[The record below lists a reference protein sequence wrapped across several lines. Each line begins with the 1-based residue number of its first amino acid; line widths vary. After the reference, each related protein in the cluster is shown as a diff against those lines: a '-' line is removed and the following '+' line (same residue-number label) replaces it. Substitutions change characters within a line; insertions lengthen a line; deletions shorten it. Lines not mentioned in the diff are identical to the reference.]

1 MPMRSS
7 EDYCAAVFARRDAYL
22 ARQKRRRRLL
32 GTAAPALCAAVLCA
46 ILLPGRLG
54 KEAEMPDGY
63 ANTTGDIPEC
73 SRIDGADG
81 APDGSKHSP
90 SNGGALP
97 AQAVWVTGGE
107 AASLFTARQIN
118 TGDPT
123 PMLRLETAQDAAALR
138 RALPATPA
146 ALWEADWQ
154 QQALLLLYWQPA
166 GDGADPTGDTVAIS
180 AEVAGDTLSVTLPAG
195 SQNRTGG
202 CLIAIALPK
211 ATAQAVTHCTVTAAP
226 Y

>member
-32 GTAAPALCAAVLCA
+32 GAAAPALCAAVLCA

-81 APDGSKHSP
+81 APNDSKHSP

-97 AQAVWVTGGE
+97 AQAAWVTGG
-107 AASLFTARQIN
+107 
-118 TGDPT
+118 
-123 PMLRLETAQDAAALR
+123 
-138 RALPATPA
+138 
-146 ALWEADWQ
+146 
-154 QQALLLLYWQPA
+154 
-166 GDGADPTGDTVAIS
+166 
-180 AEVAGDTLSVTLPAG
+180 
-195 SQNRTGG
+195 
-202 CLIAIALPK
+202 
-211 ATAQAVTHCTVTAAP
+211 
-226 Y
+226 